1 MCARGAPARAEP
13 GGIGPGW
20 SGAGAG
26 WYRGPV
32 ASKLSP
38 EDFAFLK
45 AFYQQ
50 VAGEEP
56 LDPADRRYVEL
67 YRDAGQDDPVELM
80 FRGIA
85 WQTGK
90 SAQLLSGFR
99 GTGKSTELR
108 RLRDRLRASGYVV
121 VLLDMEDYLNM
132 STKVEVS
139 DFLMAVAGG
148 YSDALAAPDLLG
160 FDPKRE
166 GYWTRLAAFLRKTR
180 IEIPDVAEY
189 GVKAA
194 LKTDPTF
201 KQRLQSQ
208 MAGHL
213 GALTDDVHE
222 FFQESLQAIHKK
234 YSAKPEVV
242 LIVDS
247 MEHVRGTS
255 MNDRDVQAS
264 LVNLFAGHA
273 PRLKLPNVHV
283 VYTVPPY
290 LKVLSPSLGD
300 LYGAGAIQIFPA
312 IKVHKPDGD
321 DPAARAP
328 HDAGVLALQA
338 VLRARGTVERLFA
351 SEDHVRKLVRMSGGH
366 LRDVLRLTAEVLR
379 RAQSVPVG
387 EDIVD
392 GAIRAIRAEMLPIAD
407 EHARWL
413 ARIAVTRKAELAS
426 IRQITDLAAFLD
438 SHVVLCFKNG
448 QDEYY
453 DVHPLIREHVLSQAR
468 DLERREETSNKRPG
482 DKSGGP

>member
-1 MCARGAPARAEP
+1 M
-13 GGIGPGW
+13 
-20 SGAGAG
+20 
-26 WYRGPV
+26 
-32 ASKLSP
+32 ASALSS

-50 VAGEEP
+50 VANEAP
-56 LDPADRRYVEL
+56 LDPADRRYVQL
-67 YRDAGQDDPVELM
+67 YKDAGQDDPVELLL
-80 FRGIA
+80 RGIV

-108 RLRDRLRASGYVV
+108 RLRAKLVAAGYVV
-121 VLLDMEDYLNM
+121 VLLDMEDALNM
-132 STKVEVS
+132 STRVEVS
-139 DFLMAVAGG
+139 DFLMAVAGAF
-148 YSDALAAPDLLG
+148 SDALSAPEILG

-166 GYWTRLAAFLRKTR
+166 GYWTRLGAFLRRTR

-201 KQRLQSQ
+201 KQRLQGQ

-213 GALTDDVHE
+213 GALTDDVHD
-222 FFQESLQAIHKK
+222 FFRESVATIRQKVK
-234 YSAKPEVV
+234 TTPEVV

-247 MEHVRGTS
+247 MEHARGTS
-255 MNDRDVQAS
+255 LTDREVQSS

-273 PRLKLPNVHV
+273 PRLRLPDLHV

-290 LKVLSPSLGD
+290 LKVLAPNLGD
-300 LYGAGAIQIFPA
+300 QYGSGAIQIFPA
-312 IKVHKPDGD
+312 IKVHKPDGG
-321 DPAARAP
+321 DPETRVP
-328 HDAGVLALQA
+328 HDPGVAALRA
-338 VLRARGTVERLFA
+338 VLSGRGTVERLFA
-351 SEDHVRKLVRMSGGH
+351 SEELVRRLIRMSGGH
-366 LRDVLRLTAEVLR
+366 LRDMLRLTAEVLR

-387 EDIVD
+387 ADIVE
-392 GAIRAIRAEMLPIAD
+392 GAIRALRAEMLPIAD

-413 ARIAVTRKAELAS
+413 ARIATTREAELGS
-426 IRQITDLAAFLD
+426 VRQMGDLAAFLD

-453 DVHPLIREHVLSQAR
+453 DVHPLIRDRILKQAKLLQER
-468 DLERREETSNKRPG
+468 DEESSRGSKKG
-482 DKSGGP
+482 SDEGE